1 MKGHF
6 STNININSINMRKI
20 VTLTIALFCAQFTY
34 AQMAEPVSW
43 SFTAEKI
50 NESEYEITLT
60 ANIENGWYVYSQDLP
75 KRGPVPT
82 QINFDNNPNVVYEGK
97 PQEVGTK
104 KEDFD
109 ANFNMAVIKLTGRTK
124 FVQKAKLVGGVPTI
138 HGKLKY
144 MTCNGE
150 MCMPP
155 KNIEFNIILE

>member
-6 STNININSINMRKI
+6 LTNIKVETMRKI
-20 VTLTIALFCAQFTY
+20 FTLTIALFCAQFTY
-34 AQMAEPVSW
+34 AQMAEPVIW

-50 NESEYEITLT
+50 NESDYEITLT

-82 QINFDNNPNVVYEGK
+82 QIKFDSDPNIVFEGK
-97 PQEVGTK
+97 PLEVGNK

-109 ANFNMAVIKLTGRTK
+109 PNFNMAVVKLTGRTK
-124 FVQKAKLVGGVPTI
+124 FVQKAKLVGGLPVI
-138 HGKLKY
+138 HGQLKY

-155 KNIEFNIILE
+155 KNVEFKIVLQ

>member
-6 STNININSINMRKI
+6 LTNINRRTMRKI
-20 VTLTIALFCAQFTY
+20 ITLTIALFCAQFTY
-34 AQMAEPVSW
+34 AQMSEPVSW

-50 NESEYEITLT
+50 NESDYEITLT
-60 ANIENGWYVYSQDLP
+60 ANIESGWYVYSQDLP

-82 QINFDNNPNVVYEGK
+82 QIKFDSDPNIVYEGK
-97 PQEVGTK
+97 PTEVGTK

-109 ANFNMAVIKLTGRTK
+109 ANFNMPVVKLTGRTK
-124 FVQKAKLVGGVPTI
+124 FVQKAKLVGGVPVV
-138 HGKLKY
+138 HGQLKY

-155 KNIEFNIILE
+155 KNVEFKIILQ

>member
-6 STNININSINMRKI
+6 LTNINSWTMRKI
-20 VTLTIALFCAQFTY
+20 LTLSIALFCAQFMY
-34 AQMAEPVSW
+34 AQMAEPVIW

-50 NESEYEITLT
+50 NSTDYEITLT
-60 ANIENGWYVYSQDLP
+60 ANIENGWYVYSQNLP

-82 QINFDNNPNVVYEGK
+82 QINFTSDPNIVFEGK

-104 KEDFD
+104 KEDYD
-109 ANFNMAVIKLTGRTK
+109 ANFDMSVIKLSGRTK
-124 FVQKAKLVGGVPTI
+124 FIQKAKLVGGVPVI

-150 MCMPP
+150 MCLPP
-155 KNIEFNIILE
+155 KNVEFKIVLE